1 MGFGFRVEG
10 WEVLDFRL
18 RVHAFR
24 SRGGVQ
30 ICIFGCRV
38 WGTAVPRRI
47 DWGENFIELMT
58 SDCKVEATPACRL
71 ENSRST
77 RVRLLHKKV
86 QRFRGGLVLKAH
98 RLSTSLKSRL

>member
-47 DWGENFIELMT
+47 HWGENFIELMT
-58 SDCKVEATPACRL
+58 SDRKLEANPACRL

-77 RVRLLHKKV
+77 RVRLLQKKV
-86 QRFRGGLVLKAH
+86 QRFRGGLVFKAQ
-98 RLSTSLKSRL
+98 RLCV